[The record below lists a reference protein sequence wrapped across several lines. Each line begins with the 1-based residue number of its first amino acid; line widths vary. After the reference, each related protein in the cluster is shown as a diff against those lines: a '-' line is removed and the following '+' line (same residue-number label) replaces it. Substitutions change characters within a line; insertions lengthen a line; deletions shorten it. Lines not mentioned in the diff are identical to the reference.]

1 MIPCP
6 DSMSQEC
13 SDAPAADWWRGSQPC
28 SCVSPGDLSVLS
40 GSAAAPRES
49 KCQLSCHIQ
58 AALVHRESFCI
69 VMWKM
74 QSLVLYQKFLEIL
87 SPFIVGIC

>member
-1 MIPCP
+1 MHL
-6 DSMSQEC
+6 QLTG
-13 SDAPAADWWRGSQPC
+13 GSQPC
-28 SCVSPGDLSVLS
+28 SCVSPGDLTVLS

-58 AALVHRESFCI
+58 TALAHRESFCI

-74 QSLVLYQKFLEIL
+74 QSSVPLPEISGNSISFHCWYFLRWLGL
-87 SPFIVGIC
+87 SLWEGSD